1 MILDIAYKNTKLYSF
16 VADEHLG
23 GENIY
28 ESSAFRNQFFNVQ
41 LLKFF
46 SSKD

>member
-1 MILDIAYKNTKLYSF
+1 MISVKELKLFSF

-28 ESSAFRNQFFNVQ
+28 ESSAFRDQFFNVQ